1 MPQTQKHVTP
11 PAPKVTTS
19 LTPKLV
25 TSLVPKVTTSLTPK
39 LVTSFRDYLVSD
51 IILDIDSIIKDDA
64 LDVVAKRMCKKAKIV
79 KHKPVIDDI
88 LRREDAASSF
98 IGHGIA
104 IPKATAPIE
113 NDFAIMVAR
122 NSDGINYDAA
132 RNAKA
137 QILVMVLI
145 NKNVNEQRIIELTA
159 EIATF
164 FKDNAINSAVK
175 NEEIDTISELFR
187 SQNYEEN
194 EKKTPKE
201 PLLSLAST
209 LAREINAK
217 AILIFADAKQD
228 VEFLKSIRTRKQIII
243 ITANKSKFSDD
254 LTDYDLV
261 QAPISKAGGN
271 GQVKIG
277 VLLALSRNLISREDT
292 VVCVAGTLGKDA
304 FNFISVV
311 DIDREFD
318 FFFTHTRSLTPP
330 DVKPEVLERVM
341 GLATEIGLEGREGK
355 SLGTIF
361 VLGDTENVNN
371 HIKQLVINPF
381 RGYKKSERN
390 ILDPA
395 VEETIKEFSA
405 IDGAFVIDG
414 DGVIISAGTYLN
426 PSFPDVGMIPELL
439 SGLGSRHAA
448 SAGITVCTNA
458 IAIVISESSG
468 QITVFKNGSVVLT
481 LSRHNGL

>member
-1 MPQTQKHVTP
+1 M
-11 PAPKVTTS
+11 
-19 LTPKLV
+19 
-25 TSLVPKVTTSLTPK
+25 
-39 LVTSFRDYLVSD
+39 SFRDYLLSD
-51 IILDIDSIIKDDA
+51 IILDIDSEFKDDA
-64 LDVVAKRMCKKAKIV
+64 LDVVARRMCKKAKID
-79 KHKPVIDDI
+79 KFKPVIDDI
-88 LRREDAASSF
+88 LRREDLASSF
-98 IGHGIA
+98 VGQGIA
-104 IPKATAPIE
+104 IPKAIAPIE

-137 QILVMVLI
+137 NILVMVFI
-145 NKNVNEQRIIELTA
+145 NKNVKEEKIIELTA

-187 SQNYEEN
+187 RSQSSDET
-194 EKKTPKE
+194 EKKVQKE
-201 PLLSLAST
+201 PLLSSASA

-228 VEFLKSIRTRKQIII
+228 IEFLKSIRTRKQIII

-254 LTDYDLV
+254 LIDYDLV
-261 QAPISKAGGN
+261 QAPISKTSGI

-292 VVCVAGTLGKDA
+292 VVCIAGTAGKDM
-304 FNFISVV
+304 FSLISVV
-311 DIDREFD
+311 DIDKEFD

-330 DVKPEVLERVM
+330 DVKPEVLERVL

-355 SLGTIF
+355 SVGTIF
-361 VLGDTENVNN
+361 VLGDTDNVNN

-381 RGYKKSERN
+381 KGYKKSERN
-390 ILDPA
+390 VLDPA

-414 DGVIISAGTYLN
+414 NGVIVSAGTYLN

-439 SGLGSRHAA
+439 SGFGSRHAA

-458 IAIVISESSG
+458 IAIVISESTG
-468 QITVFKNGSVVLT
+468 QVTVFKNGSVVLT
-481 LSRHNGL
+481 LSRQNGL

>member
-1 MPQTQKHVTP
+1 MT
-11 PAPKVTTS
+11 
-19 LTPKLV
+19 
-25 TSLVPKVTTSLTPK
+25 
-39 LVTSFRDYLVSD
+39 FRDYLVSD
-51 IILDIDSIIKDDA
+51 IILDIDSEIKDDA
-64 LDVVAKRMCKKAKIV
+64 LDAVAKRMCKKAKIT
-79 KHKPVIDDI
+79 KYKPVIDDI
-88 LRREDAASSF
+88 LRREDAVSSF
-98 IGHGIA
+98 IGQGIA
-104 IPKATAPIE
+104 IPKANAPIE
-113 NDFAIMVAR
+113 GDFAIMVAR

-137 QILVMVLI
+137 QILVMVFI
-145 NKNVNEQRIIELTA
+145 NKSVNEQKIIELTA

-164 FKDNAINSAVK
+164 FKDSAINSAVK

-187 SQNYEEN
+187 AQYDET
-194 EKKTPKE
+194 EKKAPKE
-201 PLLSLAST
+201 PLLSSATT

-228 VEFLKSIRTRKQIII
+228 VDFLKNIRTRKQIII
-243 ITANKSKFSDD
+243 ITANRSKFPEN
-254 LTDYDLV
+254 LADYDLV
-261 QAPISKAGGN
+261 QAPIAKTGGI
-271 GQVKIG
+271 GQIKIG

-292 VVCVAGTLGKDA
+292 VVCIAGTAGKDA
-304 FNFISVV
+304 FNMISVV
-311 DIDREFD
+311 DIDKEFD

-341 GLATEIGLEGREGK
+341 GLATEIGVEGREGK
-355 SLGTIF
+355 SVGTIF
-361 VLGDTENVNN
+361 VLGDTENVND

-395 VEETIKEFSA
+395 VEETIKEFSR

-414 DGVIISAGTYLN
+414 DGVIVSAGTYLN

-458 IAIVISESSG
+458 IAIVISESTGSV
-468 QITVFKNGSVVLT
+468 TVFKNGSVVLT
-481 LSRHNGL
+481 LSRQNGL

>member
-1 MPQTQKHVTP
+1 MT
-11 PAPKVTTS
+11 
-19 LTPKLV
+19 
-25 TSLVPKVTTSLTPK
+25 
-39 LVTSFRDYLVSD
+39 FRDYLISD
-51 IILDIDSIIKDDA
+51 IILDIDSEIKDEA
-64 LDVVAKRMCKKAKIV
+64 LDTVAKRMCKKAKIT
-79 KHKPVIDDI
+79 KYKPVIDDI
-88 LRREDAASSF
+88 LRREDAVSSF
-98 IGHGIA
+98 VGQGIA
-104 IPKATAPIE
+104 IPKANAPIE
-113 NDFAIMVAR
+113 TDFAIMVAR
-122 NSDGINYDAA
+122 NSEGINYDAA

-137 QILVMVLI
+137 QILVMVFI
-145 NKNVNEQRIIELTA
+145 NKDVSEQRIIELTA

-164 FKDNAINSAVK
+164 FKDYAINNAVI
-175 NEEIDTISELFR
+175 NEETDTISELFR
-187 SQNYEEN
+187 VQHHHES
-194 EKKTPKE
+194 EKKTAKE
-201 PLLSLAST
+201 PILSSATT

-228 VEFLKSIRTRKQIII
+228 VDFLKNIRTRKQIII
-243 ITANKSKFSDD
+243 ITANRGKFPEN

-261 QAPISKAGGN
+261 QAPIAKTGGI
-271 GQVKIG
+271 GQIKIG

-292 VVCVAGTLGKDA
+292 VVCIAGTAGKDA
-304 FNFISVV
+304 FNSISVV
-311 DIDREFD
+311 DIEKEFD

-341 GLATEIGLEGREGK
+341 GLATEIGVEGREGK
-355 SLGTIF
+355 SVGTIF
-361 VLGDTENVNN
+361 VLGDTENVNE

-395 VEETIKEFSA
+395 VEETVKEFSR

-414 DGVIISAGTYLN
+414 NGVIVSAGTYLN

-458 IAIVISESSG
+458 IAIVISESTG
-468 QITVFKNGSVVLT
+468 TVTVFKNGSVVLT
-481 LSRHNGL
+481 LSRQNGI

>member
-1 MPQTQKHVTP
+1 M
-11 PAPKVTTS
+11 
-19 LTPKLV
+19 
-25 TSLVPKVTTSLTPK
+25 
-39 LVTSFRDYLVSD
+39 SFRDYLISD
-51 IILDIDSIIKDDA
+51 IILDIDSEFKNDA
-64 LDVVAKRMCKKAKIV
+64 LDTVARKMCRKAKIT
-79 KHKPVIDDI
+79 KYKSIIDDI

-98 IGHGIA
+98 VGQGVA

-137 QILVMVLI
+137 NILVMVFI
-145 NKNVNEQRIIELTA
+145 NKNVDEQKIIELTA

-164 FKDNAINSAVK
+164 FKDNTINSAVI
-175 NEEIDTISELFR
+175 NDEIDTISELFR
-187 SQNYEEN
+187 SQSNDEN

-201 PLLSLAST
+201 PLLSSASA

-228 VEFLKSIRTRKQIII
+228 VEFLKNIRTRKQIII
-243 ITANKSKFSDD
+243 ITANKSKFSDN
-254 LTDYDLV
+254 LIEYDLV
-261 QAPISKAGGN
+261 QAPLSKTSGM
-271 GQVKIG
+271 GQIKIG
-277 VLLALSRNLISREDT
+277 ILLALSRNLLSREDT
-292 VVCVAGTLGKDA
+292 VVCLTGTAGKDM
-304 FNFISVV
+304 FNLLAVV
-311 DIDREFD
+311 DIDKEFD

-341 GLATEIGLEGREGK
+341 GLATEIGFEGREGK
-355 SLGTIF
+355 SVGTIF

-381 RGYKKSERN
+381 RGYKKAERN

-395 VEETIKEFSA
+395 VEETVKEFSA

-414 DGVIISAGTYLN
+414 NGVIVSAGTYLN

-439 SGLGSRHAA
+439 SGYGSRHAA

-458 IAIVISESSG
+458 IAIVISESTG
-468 QITVFKNGSVVLT
+468 QVTVFKNGSIVLT
-481 LSRHNGL
+481 VSRQNGI